1 MDRLKLLQNPLP
13 IDGFS
18 DVWSKVTK
26 IIGKRRIKKIAAFI
40 TGRGGEV

>member
-1 MDRLKLLQNPLP
+1 MDRLKLLQSPLP

-26 IIGKRRIKKIAAFI
+26 IIGKERINTP
-40 TGRGGEV
+40 TGASTNP